1 MDLDNMILIYHYKCK
16 RGGGFMRGME
26 GVRLIL
32 VEPQLSQQQ
41 VCAPAKAS
49 GACVL
54 RLYLECFGQH
64 C

>member
-1 MDLDNMILIYHYKCK
+1 
-16 RGGGFMRGME
+16 MRGME